1 MIRNTPTASC
11 WCLLFYS
18 LKDEYDESCHGGK
31 GAGQG
36 VCVASAARRG
46 PECISR
52 PGLYA
57 DARRVPGFAWPF
69 GRGQVDLAAHPLR
82 LLFACGRQHKDT
94 ARRGNAGTG
103 EVGKAHLCTPVT
115 NEHIVCR

>member
-11 WCLLFYS
+11 WCLRFYS

-46 PECISR
+46 PECIAR

-57 DARRVPGFAWPF
+57 DSRRVPGFAWPF
-69 GRGQVDLAAHPLR
+69 GRGQVDLAAHPSSEE
-82 LLFACGRQHKDT
+82 
-94 ARRGNAGTG
+94 RRVGDECVRTG
-103 EVGKAHLCTPVT
+103 KSGGEPD
-115 NEHIVCR
+115 N